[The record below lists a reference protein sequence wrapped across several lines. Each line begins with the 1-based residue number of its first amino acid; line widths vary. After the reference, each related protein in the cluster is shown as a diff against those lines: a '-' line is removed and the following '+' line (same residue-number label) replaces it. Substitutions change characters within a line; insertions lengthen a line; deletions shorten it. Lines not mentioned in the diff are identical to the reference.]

1 MITFRSKTDVTDAD
15 AIFSE
20 INSRFIAA
28 IMMHDQLADYFDFLG
43 LKGYKRLHEYQHL
56 AESIERRKICKYRIE
71 RHGKLIQNAFS
82 GEVKMIPDS
91 WYSAKSI
98 SVGKGTKQKAVE
110 DGFSAYR
117 EWEEETKEVYQI
129 YAAALLEKGN
139 VEDFTLVASLIDDVG
154 DELKEVDKIILDL
167 ISTGYDMVHITDSQK
182 ELNEKYKKRMKGI
195 EVE

>member
-1 MITFRSKTDVTDAD
+1 
-15 AIFSE
+15 
-20 INSRFIAA
+20 
-28 IMMHDQLADYFDFLG
+28 MMHDQLADYFDFLG

-71 RHGKLIQNAFS
+71 RHGKLIKNAFS

-129 YAAALLEKGN
+129 YAAALPSVMMDASETLIKKYSNGKYDKNIDPLYDEYIAAKMAYQEHGDAAHKDKLMDSVGRLM
-139 VEDFTLVASLIDDVG
+139 VEVFDMLQAM
-154 DELKEVDKIILDL
+154 ILDADFRDERQAIMQQIRKL
-167 ISTGYDMVHITDSQK
+167 ADS
-182 ELNEKYKKRMKGI
+182 
-195 EVE
+195 